1 MTEKKKTEKKGFLKL
16 FKGISSFV
24 NNKKS
29 LEKYKEK
36 KKAEA
41 EVMMSAL
48 REMIRTPAGN
58 TNDSIASMDGGEQ
71 EIYLYDFHQEYNN
84 GISFFGVAGGGSGSV
99 IMTPTTTER
108 MQDASAFVAVDS
120 AIEKIEPKL
129 VLKPIEVFNE
139 LERIPTPITLEN
151 LEEKIAVLNMK
162 KDFIRNNAYAKKEV
176 VDMVT
181 RLENRRKWDEYK
193 EFFEQYDNTDTD
205 KVNALVN
212 KYNLVLKTSDLF
224 IPKFPKEA
232 MDIMQ
237 AYKDNVKKLCGKSPI
252 FYVIAEAEMF
262 KKEDKRNDPILLVQ
276 SPFGIYWQILGAYD
290 KELILLEEL

>member
-1 MTEKKKTEKKGFLKL
+1 MAKDKKTEKKGFLKL
-16 FKGISSFV
+16 FKSIPSFI

-41 EVMMSAL
+41 EVMMSAI
-48 REMIRTPAGN
+48 REMMRTPAGN

-71 EIYLYDFHQEYNN
+71 EIYLYDFHQEYGN
-84 GISFFGVAGGGSGSV
+84 GSSFFGNNGNR
-99 IMTPTTTER
+99 IMLTQSLSPEGR
-108 MQDASAFVAVDS
+108 QDGEAFVAVDS
-120 AIEKIEPKL
+120 AIEQIEPKL
-129 VLKPIEVFNE
+129 VLKPIDVFHE
-139 LERIPTPITLEN
+139 LERMPTPITLEN

-162 KDFIRNNAYAKKEV
+162 KEFIRSNVYAKKEV
-176 VDMVT
+176 IDMVT

-193 EFFEQYDNTDTD
+193 DFFEKFDNTDTD

-232 MDIMQ
+232 MDIMKE
-237 AYKDNVKKLCGKSPI
+237 YKDNVKKLCGKCPV
-252 FYVIAEAEMF
+252 FYVIAEVAMF

-276 SPFGIYWQILGAYD
+276 SPFGIYWQILGAWD
-290 KELILLEEL
+290 KELILMEEL